1 MTVRHGIG
9 RTRSLPL
16 THVTVPASAI
26 SSNCPAACYSPHT
39 SGYMTRL
46 MESVLGTDIVPLC
59 RTQLLPA
66 TVRCAIHLVMCRLR
80 LRAVGQAEP
89 GLCGPGQAG
98 PYFRPHVAFGPA
110 SYDRKPEPAAQ
121 AAALKYKIFQFFK
134 DAIWVLSALVMLSI
148 VAQYLL
154 AYWRQ
159 HGACGPHPVT

>member
-1 MTVRHGIG
+1 MMKYIEYEDGMVVDEFRAAEIW
-9 RTRSLPL
+9 RYARSLWVQMAL
-16 THVTVPASAI
+16 EAK
-26 SSNCPAACYSPHT
+26 
-39 SGYMTRL
+39 
-46 MESVLGTDIVPLC
+46 
-59 RTQLLPA
+59 LP
-66 TVRCAIHLVMCRLR
+66 RIVMCRLR
-80 LRAVGQAEP
+80 LQAVGQAEP

-148 VAQYLL
+148 VARYLL

-159 HGACGPHPVT
+159 RGACGPHPVT